1 MSPFSRFSRGE
12 KKRTSA
18 YNYYKSSSVVHGF
31 TGIQYGQKVF
41 QPRISCSH
49 DLSGSS
55 LDQLSPGLSRTQKSA
70 AVLRDEIIFPSVI
83 PRSFLSHER
92 SNYTLPQ
99 FQISSQS
106 RPRSFENSALFN
118 PAGLYATTPTSGSTM
133 SIPIPIHIQHYD
145 YVALTTSYQIS
156 IHLAGGEIIYLCWHH
171 LDRSLYPSAFDHGFH
186 LSTKRQPS
194 CLFT

>member
-1 MSPFSRFSRGE
+1 MA
-12 KKRTSA
+12 KKSALALTTST
-18 YNYYKSSSVVHGF
+18 NHHHGF

-41 QPRISCSH
+41 QPRISYSH

-70 AVLRDEIIFPSVI
+70 AVLCDEIIFPSVI

-92 SNYTLPQ
+92 SKYTLPQ

-156 IHLAGGEIIYLCWHH
+156 IHLSQGGRSSTYAGTISIEASTLQ
-171 LDRSLYPSAFDHGFH
+171 
-186 LSTKRQPS
+186 LSTMVFIYPPTS
-194 CLFT
+194 TFLFIYTAVGIS